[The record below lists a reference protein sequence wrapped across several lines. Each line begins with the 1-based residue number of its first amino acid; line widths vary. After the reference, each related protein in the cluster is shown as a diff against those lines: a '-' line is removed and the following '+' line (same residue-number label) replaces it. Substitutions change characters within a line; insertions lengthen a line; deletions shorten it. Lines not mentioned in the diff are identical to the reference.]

1 MDCSCSGYNLAM
13 DDNSHLRR
21 IILTIENRLSN
32 DDRERLHFFF
42 GDDIPRRIRD
52 DPTLRGTLNLMQSLF
67 DRDIISGNDFTK
79 LITAFEA
86 IQCFDIVNI
95 LKKHQQQI
103 ELTHAHQSMHSLTS
117 IMPPLSSLAKEV
129 IDDLDSA
136 HPIGTRLSVSES
148 GIYNIV
154 PLPEPDNYNIVHMPE
169 SGNYNTVPL
178 REPDD
183 EETQS
188 LHSDNHERF
197 FTSSKLKIYVV
208 IIILLVLCTTG
219 ILITVPSKGKPLVKP
234 GIEHGSARGTY
245 FDHSSNP
252 NFASSH
258 YLNGINAYN
267 DDDESYEFLY
277 SSFDKTDLI
286 MLANNE
292 SQSLDHR
299 GHFSVEKNYKIQRVE
314 GYYLNKT
321 VVFPNGTILTIPIV
335 TGIQFFTTN
344 GHASPLYTGEEGKR
358 FSEEY
363 EGYTLWYATGRS
375 DLYIHQLQFFWRR
388 TPVTH

>member
-178 REPDD
+178 REP
-183 EETQS
+183 
-188 LHSDNHERF
+188 
-197 FTSSKLKIYVV
+197 
-208 IIILLVLCTTG
+208 
-219 ILITVPSKGKPLVKP
+219 GKPLVKP